1 MQEEVKEKEQQED
14 EGQIVE
20 IEEKNEEQSEE
31 QSKV

>member
-20 IEEKNEEQSEE
+20 IEEEKSEE
-31 QSKV
+31 QS